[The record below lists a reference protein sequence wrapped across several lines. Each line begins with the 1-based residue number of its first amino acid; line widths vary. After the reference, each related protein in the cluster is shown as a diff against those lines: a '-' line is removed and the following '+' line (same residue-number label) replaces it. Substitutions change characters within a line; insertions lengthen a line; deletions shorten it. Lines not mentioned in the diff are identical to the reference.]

1 MNPSRILRK
10 KMGSCLHAL
19 TLAALPHNIKVLTW
33 CSQSL
38 AMIRNHCAVFYIKPQ
53 AFLSPVFA
61 EYPVCPG
68 ITLGIKDTVT
78 QQSQSL
84 PLRRGA
90 GRRPHTSD
98 KQYHLTEIQIFSKFL
113 LKLTTYD
120 QQPEMQITLQGNT
133 LDIQIY
139 LWFMFLEVTE
149 EEKKNNNLSMLHSQ
163 GIIASGIMT
172 PHGKTPQ
179 PRNKRWRPLV
189 VFFNWQSVKM
199 NTVLHPSR
207 KERESVGN
215 LNRQSGQMRRE
226 SHSSASP
233 LTLRHSVKRK
243 AGGPTQSPWG
253 LGKHVPGVSEKA
265 TSQNQNYA
273 AIYGNSERR
282 VLLKTTR
289 INKKL

>member
-1 MNPSRILRK
+1 MWKEKPFLQVFCFFILIKTTRYKSPLYESPWSIALNILGHKRPCANLIKAMNPSRILRK

-78 QQSQSL
+78 KQSQSL

-98 KQYHLTEIQIFSKFL
+98 KQYHLTEIQIFSQFL
-113 LKLTTYD
+113 PKLTTYD
-120 QQPEMQITLQGNT
+120 QQPEMQVTLQGNT

-139 LWFMFLEVTE
+139 L
-149 EEKKNNNLSMLHSQ
+149 
-163 GIIASGIMT
+163 
-172 PHGKTPQ
+172 
-179 PRNKRWRPLV
+179 
-189 VFFNWQSVKM
+189 
-199 NTVLHPSR
+199 
-207 KERESVGN
+207 
-215 LNRQSGQMRRE
+215 
-226 SHSSASP
+226 
-233 LTLRHSVKRK
+233 
-243 AGGPTQSPWG
+243 
-253 LGKHVPGVSEKA
+253 
-265 TSQNQNYA
+265 
-273 AIYGNSERR
+273 
-282 VLLKTTR
+282 
-289 INKKL
+289 